1 MRTSKKYSQFF
12 ASIGSAEMEKTMTEI
27 IEEIRKKLPAEKDEI
42 LENPNFVDKEII
54 EFLKKYQSRKK
65 DKKN

>member
-1 MRTSKKYSQFF
+1 
-12 ASIGSAEMEKTMTEI
+12 MTEI